1 MGVFI
6 NHPMHQAIRH
16 ALRHPRAIAHSAG
29 VLASIAVLAASG
41 VLMFQAHTG
50 QVAKRHQAAIEV
62 TKKIGAEALQLL
74 SAANA
79 SVSPDCSPESLLAL
93 NRLQVDSTRMTD
105 VGVLDEQGRL
115 MCTTHSGVFPA
126 ALEVPKPDHT
136 LSTSHA
142 EASVSHH
149 VPLALFDG
157 KNRSGVITLGRFN
170 AVVHPKAVREILDS
184 GVDALWA
191 RDDRGGFRL
200 ATGLSDVNVARKLQ
214 DTLDG
219 LVAKTTPVLDLAPEE
234 TLGHLIPGEMAWHA
248 ITPTSSGKYLVQSIT
263 PLPLLSGAPVAT
275 GAAFLL
281 ALCAG
286 LFTSV
291 ATRRAIRASTG
302 RERRLRK
309 LLTPENMICVYQPIV
324 SLSSGLP
331 VGFEVLTRLR
341 DGADVI
347 YPDQFIPDVVRFGL
361 TWQMDRAVIERA
373 CLDLIHHDIPVYGTR
388 IAFNLFPENIR
399 SAKIKSLFDQ
409 HAESL
414 KRRGALIDLEI
425 IEHDYRDAMTTD
437 LAELRAAGF
446 LISVD
451 DFGTGYSNLG
461 SVRKVNPD
469 YIKIDRSFVRD
480 IEEEGA
486 PTCLVPEIVH
496 IARAVRARVV
506 AEGVEHEH
514 QAAALQRMGV
524 EYAQGY
530 LFAKP
535 MSAKDLA
542 AYLRSDISNVVPI
555 KPHLRVITA

>member
-1 MGVFI
+1 M
-6 NHPMHQAIRH
+6 NTLASK

-41 VLMFQAHTG
+41 VLMFQAHTDR
-50 QVAKRHQAAIEV
+50 VAERHHAAIEV

-79 SVSPDCSPESLLAL
+79 AVNPDCSPESLLEL
-93 NRLQVDSTRMTD
+93 NRLQVETTRLTD
-105 VGVLDEQGRL
+105 VGVLDEKGRL
-115 MCTTHSGVFPA
+115 MCTTHSGVFPS
-126 ALEVPKPDHT
+126 ALEVPKPDHV
-136 LSTSHA
+136 LSATHA
-142 EASVSHH
+142 GASVTHH
-149 VPLALFDG
+149 VPLALYEG
-157 KNRSGVITLGRFN
+157 RSRSGVITLGRFN
-170 AVVHPKAVREILDS
+170 AVVHPQAVREILDS

-191 RDDRGGFRL
+191 RDEQGGFHL
-200 ATGLSDVNVARKLQ
+200 ATGLSDVDAATKLQ
-214 DTLDG
+214 DSLDG
-219 LVAKTTPVLDLAPEE
+219 LITNAEQSPTLTPEK
-234 TLGHLIPGEMAWHA
+234 TLGQVVPGSLAWHA
-248 ITPTSSGKYLVQSIT
+248 VTPSPSGKYLVQSIT
-263 PLPLLSGAPVAT
+263 PLPLLSGAPFAS

-281 ALCAG
+281 ALCTGFLA
-286 LFTSV
+286 SA

-399 SAKIKSLFDQ
+399 ATKIKSLFEQ
-409 HAESL
+409 HARAL
-414 KRRGALIDLEI
+414 KGRGALIDLEI
-425 IEHDYRDAMTTD
+425 IEQDYCDAMTAD

-469 YIKIDRSFVRD
+469 YIKIDRSFVQD

-535 MSAKDLA
+535 MSAKDLG
-542 AYLRSDISNVVPI
+542 AYLSSDGSNVVPI
-555 KPHLRVITA
+555 KPRLRVITA